1 MYHATTP
8 TAVVAPRASPHGS
21 RASRRSNTTPR
32 RTTTLFSARVDVA
45 LNHVRRDDGVTST
58 GTSLRARH
66 SRGRSLTRVHAKKG
80 FFDEMLDVME
90 GGPKLRKWYGQDS
103 SVGAPGAERPDPPPG
118 GTRDVADDTPA
129 PSRQEVVKTWDKQ
142 PRRAT
147 LVTDV
152 DTALGEAIV
161 VQLIV
166 AKQPVVAT
174 GLSADAAAARFG
186 PYVTAADASDLAD
199 EQETAY
205 LLRKGVR
212 AVICCGEPGALPA
225 AAARDGKVKHV
236 VVVGSC
242 GKAGVLDAVFG
253 GEDARRKDPKRADAF
268 VKAFEREGGGGGG
281 GGVPALTVVRPG
293 AVRPGL
299 GGKAVAFSQK
309 NDGAIDGGAINLED
323 AAECVVRC
331 LGAPPKKGV
340 LTFDAVETKGE
351 RRSWKALFGELAA

>member
-1 MYHATTP
+1 
-8 TAVVAPRASPHGS
+8 
-21 RASRRSNTTPR
+21 
-32 RTTTLFSARVDVA
+32 
-45 LNHVRRDDGVTST
+45 
-58 GTSLRARH
+58 
-66 SRGRSLTRVHAKKG
+66 
-80 FFDEMLDVME
+80 ME

-129 PSRQEVVKTWDKQ
+129 PSRQEVVKAWDKQ

-299 GGKAVAFSQK
+299 GVRRLRFRKKTTAQSMAAPSTWRTPRSAWFGVSGRRLRRAYSRSTPWRRK
-309 NDGAIDGGAINLED
+309 GRGGAGRRFSASSPRDGRD
-323 AAECVVRC
+323 A
-331 LGAPPKKGV
+331 
-340 LTFDAVETKGE
+340 
-351 RRSWKALFGELAA
+351 RRSNVRIYLPATTRLGRVSMPDSAFRLVNSSSPFANFGAT

>member
-8 TAVVAPRASPHGS
+8 TAAVAPRASPHVS
-21 RASRRSNTTPR
+21 RASRRSKTTTR
-32 RTTTLFSARVDVA
+32 HTTTLSSARFVA
-45 LNHVRRDDGVTST
+45 LSHAATRDDAVTAS
-58 GTSLRARH
+58 GPLLSARH
-66 SRGRSLTRVHAKKG
+66 EKRSRSLVLVRAKKG

-118 GTRDVADDTPA
+118 GGDAKRGADDTPE
-129 PSRQEVVKTWDKQ
+129 PSRQEVLKAWDKQ

-174 GLSADAAAARFG
+174 GLPADVCASRFG
-186 PYVTAADASDLAD
+186 PYVTAADAADLKD
-199 EQETAY
+199 ESETAY

-225 AAARDGKVKHV
+225 AAAKDGKVKHV

-242 GKAGVLDAVFG
+242 GKAGVFDAVFG
-253 GEDARRKDPKRADAF
+253 GEDGKRKDPKRAEAF
-268 VKAFEREGGGGGG
+268 VKAFEACGGAE
-281 GGVPALTVVRPG
+281 VPALTVVRPG
-293 AVRPGL
+293 TVRPGL
-299 GGKAVAFSQK
+299 GGKAVAFSQ
-309 NDGAIDGGAINLED
+309 GGGGDGGAINLED

-340 LTFDAVETKGE
+340 LTFDAVETSGQ

>member
-1 MYHATTP
+1 
-8 TAVVAPRASPHGS
+8 
-21 RASRRSNTTPR
+21 
-32 RTTTLFSARVDVA
+32 
-45 LNHVRRDDGVTST
+45 
-58 GTSLRARH
+58 
-66 SRGRSLTRVHAKKG
+66 
-80 FFDEMLDVME
+80 
-90 GGPKLRKWYGQDS
+90 
-103 SVGAPGAERPDPPPG
+103 
-118 GTRDVADDTPA
+118 
-129 PSRQEVVKTWDKQ
+129 
-142 PRRAT
+142 
-147 LVTDV
+147 
-152 DTALGEAIV
+152 
-161 VQLIV
+161 
-166 AKQPVVAT
+166 
-174 GLSADAAAARFG
+174 LSADAAAARFG

>member
-1 MYHATTP
+1 MYHATIP
-8 TAVVAPRASPHGS
+8 TAAVAPRASPHGS
-21 RASRRSNTTPR
+21 RASRRSKH
-32 RTTTLFSARVDVA
+32 TTTLSSARFVA
-45 LNHVRRDDGVTST
+45 PSHAATRDDSVSV
-58 GTSLRARH
+58 SLPLRVARH
-66 SRGRSLTRVHAKKG
+66 EKRSRSRVLVRAKKG
-80 FFDEMLDVME
+80 FFDDMLDVME

-118 GTRDVADDTPA
+118 GGGDAKKDADDTPT
-129 PSRQEVVKTWDKQ
+129 PSRQDVVKAWDKQ

-174 GLSADAAAARFG
+174 GLSADACASRFG
-186 PYVTAADASDLAD
+186 PYVTAQDAADLKD
-199 EQETAY
+199 ESEAAY
-205 LLRKGVR
+205 MLRKGVR

-225 AAARDGKVKHV
+225 AAAKDGKVKHV

-242 GKAGVLDAVFG
+242 GKAGVFDAVFG
-253 GEDARRKDPKRADAF
+253 GEDGKRKDPKRAEAF
-268 VKAFEREGGGGGG
+268 VKAFEACGGNE
-281 GGVPALTVVRPG
+281 VPALTVVRPG
-293 AVRPGL
+293 TVRPGL
-299 GGKAVAFSQK
+299 GGKAVAFSQ
-309 NDGAIDGGAINLED
+309 GGGGGGGAINLED

-340 LTFDAVETKGE
+340 LTFDAVETSGE

>member
-1 MYHATTP
+1 MFLATTP

-21 RASRRSNTTPR
+21 RASRRSKTTPR

-66 SRGRSLTRVHAKKG
+66 SRGRSLTRVRAKKG

-118 GTRDVADDTPA
+118 GGDADDTPA
-129 PSRQEVVKTWDKQ
+129 PSRQDVLEAWDKQ
-142 PRRAT
+142 PRRST

-152 DTALGEAIV
+152 DTALGEAVV

-174 GLSADAAAARFG
+174 GLPADVVASRFG
-186 PYVTAADASDLAD
+186 PYVTAADAADLSD
-199 EQETAY
+199 ERETSY

-225 AAARDGKVKHV
+225 AAARDPKVKHV
-236 VVVGSC
+236 VLVGSC

-253 GEDARRKDPKRADAF
+253 GEDAKRKDPKRADAF
-268 VKAFEREGGGGGG
+268 VKAFEACGTAGA
-281 GGVPALTVVRPG
+281 PALTVVRPG

-299 GGKAVAFSQK
+299 GGKAVAFSQGG
-309 NDGAIDGGAINLED
+309 DGGGGGAINLED

-340 LTFDAVETKGE
+340 LEFDAVETRGDK
-351 RRSWKALFGELAA
+351 RSWKALFGELAAQ